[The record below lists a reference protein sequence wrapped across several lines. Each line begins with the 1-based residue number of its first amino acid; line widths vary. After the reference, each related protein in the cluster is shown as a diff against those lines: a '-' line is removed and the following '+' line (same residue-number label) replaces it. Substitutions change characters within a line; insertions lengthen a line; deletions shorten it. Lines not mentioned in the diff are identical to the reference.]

1 MREQLRAVSEPP
13 SRQVRELFDHWR
25 EATSHERAKLTSDRA
40 SKIRARLRDGYSP
53 ADLLRAIDGA
63 AAKPEV
69 VNGRTY
75 DDLTSIF
82 KGGATVEKYM
92 GRAPQSRRRDW
103 LLWCETNVPELP
115 SMLASV
121 VAERIVMAN
130 RTPTPMLVREQYGLS
145 HYGN

>member
-1 MREQLRAVSEPP
+1 
-13 SRQVRELFDHWR
+13 
-25 EATSHERAKLTSDRA
+25 
-40 SKIRARLRDGYSP
+40 
-53 ADLLRAIDGA
+53 
-63 AAKPEV
+63 
-69 VNGRTY
+69 
-75 DDLTSIF
+75 
-82 KGGATVEKYM
+82 M